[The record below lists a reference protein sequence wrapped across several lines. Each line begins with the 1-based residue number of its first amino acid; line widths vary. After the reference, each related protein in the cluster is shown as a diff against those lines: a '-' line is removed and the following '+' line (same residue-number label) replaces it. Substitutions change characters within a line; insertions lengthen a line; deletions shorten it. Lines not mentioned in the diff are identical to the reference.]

1 MEVAASLQ
9 GRVGIMTKFQ
19 KLLLILLG
27 GIAAELFLIGWILG
41 GWYDA
46 GMHP

>member
-1 MEVAASLQ
+1 MS
-9 GRVGIMTKFQ
+9 KFQ

-27 GIAAELFLIGWILG
+27 GIAAELFLIGWILA

-46 GMHP
+46 GAKP

>member
-1 MEVAASLQ
+1 MAGVN
-9 GRVGIMTKFQ
+9 KFQ

-27 GIAAELFLIGWILG
+27 GIAAELFMIGWILA

-46 GMHP
+46 GVRP

>member
-1 MEVAASLQ
+1 MS
-9 GRVGIMTKFQ
+9 KFQ

-27 GIAAELFLIGWILG
+27 GIAAELFLIVWILA

-46 GMHP
+46 GAKP